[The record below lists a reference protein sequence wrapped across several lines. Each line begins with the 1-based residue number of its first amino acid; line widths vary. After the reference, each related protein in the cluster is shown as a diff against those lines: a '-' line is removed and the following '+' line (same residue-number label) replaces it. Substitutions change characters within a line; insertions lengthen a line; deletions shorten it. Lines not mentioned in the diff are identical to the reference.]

1 MPYPAGHK
9 DRIRHKIVQSA
20 RKLFNQRGFEMVSV
34 NQIMAAAGL
43 TRGGFY
49 SYFTSKSDLYVEAL
63 SCFFTDPSWKCTW
76 KGVEIELDAAPVGP
90 QIVRAYLSRQHFENV
105 ADSCPMVALPGDVA
119 RGNKKTK
126 EAFEGVFSAMVRF
139 IEQDVRKHG
148 QDAAA
153 TAQAIAALCIGG
165 MVVARAMDN
174 RRHADKLR
182 DACKAVALRL
192 GGWNEHVS
200 RIHERGNTRP
210 ITKSSGST

>member
-1 MPYPAGHK
+1 MPYQAGHK

-76 KGVEIELDAAPVGP
+76 KGVEIELDAVPVGP

-200 RIHERGNTRP
+200 CIHERGNTRP